1 MMSIFD
7 FIRKKHRNSATVAK
21 ERLQIIISHERIK
34 RGQDFIPLLEK
45 ELLTV
50 ISKYV
55 NIDPEQVK
63 VNLSQQDEYSILE
76 LNVTLPEVSSSKT
89 RAKDEIAEEI

>member
-1 MMSIFD
+1 MSIFD
-7 FIRKKHRNSATVAK
+7 FIRKKQRNTASVAK

-45 ELLTV
+45 ELLMV

-76 LNVTLPEVSSSKT
+76 LNVTLPEVPSSKAH
-89 RAKDEIAEEI
+89 AKDAIAEEI

>member
-1 MMSIFD
+1 MSIFD
-7 FIRKKHRNSATVAK
+7 FIRKKQRNTASVAK

-76 LNVTLPEVSSSKT
+76 LNVTLPEVSSSKART
-89 RAKDEIAEEI
+89 KDKIAEEI

>member
-1 MMSIFD
+1 MSIFD
-7 FIRKKHRNSATVAK
+7 FIRKKQRNTASVAK

-76 LNVTLPEVSSSKT
+76 LNVTLPEVSSSKART
-89 RAKDEIAEEI
+89 KDAIAEEI